1 MTLLECAKIFASSE
15 LEYRAAPQWS
25 MIDRLIQRISS
36 PKYER
41 VPGNTNTAT
50 FDRIRIV
57 VSLPRY
63 LFPTWNDLKQAVVDN
78 RKEIDRQVLGKIE
91 TDYRF
96 KKYGIPINALR
107 LSEIVLRNDYA
118 LEYIFELKE

>member
-1 MTLLECAKIFASSE
+1 M
-15 LEYRAAPQWS
+15 
-25 MIDRLIQRISS
+25 
-36 PKYER
+36 
-41 VPGNTNTAT
+41 
-50 FDRIRIV
+50 
-57 VSLPRY
+57 PRY

-96 KKYGIPINALR
+96 KKYGVTLNVLR
-107 LSEIVLRNDYA
+107 LSEIVLRNDYS